1 MTVTVLE
8 LIMLTVKFRKYCGK
22 LKFLQKVSLFIWK
35 ILHDII
41 LVKGV
46 LLDRKL
52 SCDVACKIR
61 LHNRR

>member
-1 MTVTVLE
+1 MTATVLE
-8 LIMLTVKFRKYCGK
+8 LIMLIVKFRKYCGG
-22 LKFLQKVSLFIWK
+22 SLFIWK
-35 ILHDII
+35 ILHDAT
-41 LVKGV
+41 LVKAV